1 MSSNKCIL
9 SSGLNFYGCVILRPY
24 TTLSYKMD
32 LVNFHKSF
40 KRAEL
45 ILKKKKKKKKI
56 GPTLQ
61 KEKLAILRNK
71 STEISLLCPRFKIL
85 LKKFTE
91 DKMKEK
97 EVVFR

>member
-1 MSSNKCIL
+1 
-9 SSGLNFYGCVILRPY
+9 
-24 TTLSYKMD
+24 MD

-40 KRAEL
+40 KRAEH
-45 ILKKKKKKKKI
+45 ILKKKKKKI

-71 STEISLLCPRFKIL
+71 STEICLLCPRFKIL